1 MDLPAGDE
9 GQDAR
14 GDRAPLAEGRELRS
28 SFLKAEAGSYYAT
41 IFAEKRE
48 PVLIDTRAVEAENR
62 RIDKL
67 GRRIDVTAKASLWLT
82 LVLVLLVVL
91 FFSWPLLKACRAL
104 F

>member
-1 MDLPAGDE
+1 
-9 GQDAR
+9 
-14 GDRAPLAEGRELRS
+14 
-28 SFLKAEAGSYYAT
+28 
-41 IFAEKRE
+41 
-48 PVLIDTRAVEAENR
+48 LIDTRAVEAENR

-67 GRRIDVTAKASLWLT
+67 DRRIDVTAKASLWLT